1 MQEAVKAV
9 LEPLS
14 YDGLEE
20 KLNKVT
26 FENIFEPLA

>member
-1 MQEAVKAV
+1 MQEAAKAV

-20 KLNKVT
+20 KLDKMT
-26 FENIFEPLA
+26 FENLF